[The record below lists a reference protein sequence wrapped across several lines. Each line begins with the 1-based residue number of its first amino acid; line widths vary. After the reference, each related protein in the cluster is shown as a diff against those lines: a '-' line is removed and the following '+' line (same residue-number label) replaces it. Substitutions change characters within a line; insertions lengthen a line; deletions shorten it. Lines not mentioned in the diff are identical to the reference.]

1 MPRISLVHL
10 STDSR
15 NVKFV
20 LLEHYSLVLSTLP
33 FTRLSR
39 LRVVDSLS
47 ATSSRSL
54 YVLRAYCGGTGAGTL
69 IQPFRLELP
78 CRPSR
83 NGQKQ
88 QETKNVHPL
97 QWFANALADY

>member
-1 MPRISLVHL
+1 MPRISLAHL

-15 NVKFV
+15 NVKFF

-47 ATSSRSL
+47 DTSSRSL

-78 CRPSR
+78 CRLFAMVRSDR
-83 NGQKQ
+83 RRKMSIRCNGSQ
-88 QETKNVHPL
+88 
-97 QWFANALADY
+97 NALADY